1 MEEFET
7 EYKLAELINKAIKF
21 RDEFDLD
28 NFNKTIQEIDVF

>member
-21 RDEFDLD
+21 RDEFEL
-28 NFNKTIQEIDVF
+28 NNSENLCF